1 VNSVICNYLLRDLRA
16 GCGCVIIV
24 VRVVSIPG
32 TKVIQRLTTVPTDGE
47 TFVNAMLFH
56 QVFYLI
62 LVSRPL
68 RSVRPEQP
76 SSQRERISK
85 IMSVVY
91 LTLVIFLSVSDFL
104 Q

>member
-1 VNSVICNYLLRDLRA
+1 
-16 GCGCVIIV
+16 

-32 TKVIQRLTTVPTDGE
+32 TKSFSGQQLFPLMRSE

-76 SSQRERISK
+76 SSQRERIGK